1 MLLTWLKIIGIL
13 FLIVSDIIPKD
24 KTLFISPVR
33 IPLLL
38 SANFGELRPDHYHS
52 GIDIKTQG
60 AIGKEVIASADGYI
74 SRITVSPAGFGRA
87 LYVRHPSGFTTVYG
101 HLDKFIPE
109 IEEYVKEQQYEKKSF
124 LITLYPPKDKFS
136 FSQGSLIAYS
146 GNSGSSG
153 GPHLHYEIRRSDSE
167 MPVNPLHFEF
177 GTGDNIEPVIEK
189 LVIFPINSHS
199 EINNQRKVKK
209 INVAG
214 GHGNYYIPADNEIR
228 ISGIAGFGIKSFDL
242 LNDSYNKCAVYSI
255 ELEIDSVRLFRY
267 SMDSFSFTES
277 RYVNS
282 HIDYET
288 YQKENYF
295 IERAFKLPNDRLSA
309 YKEVINR
316 GLYNFKDQRLHHVTL
331 TVTDIHKNKSVLSF
345 KVKAVPPSPGSNAS
359 EDLKDLKVMP
369 YSRSNK
375 FVSDDISLSIPSGA
389 LYDTLFFDYSRTP
402 GTAGMLSDMH
412 HVHNRYTPLHKASRL
427 SIRPETIPSGK
438 ESKMFIAFSGENRKR
453 VPVNSSWE
461 DGFLTADVTS
471 LGDYFIDIDTIA
483 PEISPVDFSSGTVL
497 SNKKSIKIKIT
508 DNYSGIRS
516 YEPVIDGKWALF
528 EYDQKNNVLKYEF
541 DEKRIEKG
549 NKHSL
554 SLRVTDS
561 KDNSATY
568 KCSFT
573 W

>member
-13 FLIVSDIIPKD
+13 SLIVSDIIPKD
-24 KTLFISPVR
+24 KTLFISPVK

-136 FSQGSLIAYS
+136 FKQGSLIAYS

-199 EINNQRKVKK
+199 EINNQRNVKK

-214 GHGNYYIPADNEIR
+214 GHGNYYIPAENEIR

-255 ELEIDSVRLFRY
+255 ELEIDSAKLFRY

-288 YQKENYF
+288 YQKEDYF

-309 YKEVINR
+309 YKEMINR
-316 GLYNFKDQRLHHVTL
+316 GLYNFKDQKVHQVTL

-345 KVKAVPPSPGSNAS
+345 KVRAVPPSPGNNAS

-402 GTAGMLSDMH
+402 GVAGMLSDMH

-427 SIRPETIPSGK
+427 SIRPEMIPSGK
-438 ESKMFIAFSGENRKR
+438 ESKMFIAFSGENRQR

-483 PEISPVDFSSGTVL
+483 PEISPIDFSSGTVL
-497 SNKKSIKIKIT
+497 SNRKSLKIKIT

-528 EYDQKNNVLKYEF
+528 EYDQKNNLLKYEF